1 VPSAFTA
8 HDSTLVSANN
18 RGLNTQDV
26 SMFGSLRSLVVTVAL
41 AFLSSSA
48 TAQIL
53 AGGETLSLGAF
64 DGLSQDEYGKSV
76 ARSGDT
82 LAVGAWT
89 DWTSTNQGGSVYIYV
104 RSGSNWVLQ
113 QKIAPQFPSSQ
124 YRFGESLALEGDRLV
139 VGSSWDHELQYQ
151 SGAVYVFE
159 RTGGVWSQTAK
170 LKGSAV
176 SFNRNLGRSVALDGD
191 TIAAGAT
198 YACCATSPS
207 GAVHVFRRIAG
218 VWTEEAR
225 LTGSA
230 SASSQAFGE
239 SVSLDGDRLAV
250 GRPQLSFGTG
260 NSPGAIH
267 VFQRSGSAWSEVQR
281 IDSPVAVAGVKFGF
295 DVALEGSTL
304 VAGMPKGP
312 SMGGAQSS
320 GGRVDVFAETAGVWT
335 HVQTLDANDG
345 APGELFGYAI
355 DLDGDV
361 LAVGAPCSV
370 DVPSS
375 VGAGYVFERV
385 AGVWRQT
392 AKLITSRT
400 ATAGGLGA
408 SVALEGNEVWLGA
421 LVSSLNGPSS
431 GSVSLFTLPVAQLGV
446 RFCFGDGS
454 AGVCSCANA
463 SAPGNQLGCL
473 NTFGLGSWIIAL
485 GSASAAADDLIFEV
499 HGTNGATV
507 LFGSAVAI
515 PAAPFGGGLICVASP
530 RRLGAASTFL
540 NRARFGP
547 GLGVTAGWA
556 AGQTWSFQVLHREP
570 FFAPACLGGKNSS
583 SGLQLTIA
591 P

>member
-1 VPSAFTA
+1 
-8 HDSTLVSANN
+8 
-18 RGLNTQDV
+18 
-26 SMFGSLRSLVVTVAL
+26 MFGSMRSLVVSVAL

-82 LAVGAWT
+82 LAVGAWI

-260 NSPGAIH
+260 NSPGAIY

-312 SMGGAQSS
+312 SMGGAPTT
-320 GGRVDVFAETAGVWT
+320 GGRVEIYAETAGVWT
-335 HVQTLDANDG
+335 HVQTLDANDA
-345 APGELFGYAI
+345 APAELFGYAI

-361 LAVGAPCSV
+361 LAVGAPWYV
-370 DVPSS
+370 DGPSS

-385 AGVWRQT
+385 AGIWRQT

-400 ATAGGLGA
+400 TTAGGLGG
-408 SVALEGNEVWLGA
+408 SVALEGGEVWLGA
-421 LVSSLNGPSS
+421 PVSSLNGPSS

-446 RFCFGDGS
+446 RFCVGDGT
-454 AGVCSCANA
+454 AGACPCANA
-463 SAPGNQLGCL
+463 SAPGDQLGCL
-473 NTFGLGSWIIAL
+473 NTFGQGSWIVAV
-485 GSASAAADDLIFEV
+485 GSASAAADDLVLEV
-499 HGTNGATV
+499 HGTPSVSV
-507 LFGSAVAI
+507 LFASTVAL
-515 PAAPFGGGLICVASP
+515 PAAPFGGGLICLASP
-530 RRLGAASTFL
+530 RRLGVASAYA
-540 NRARFGP
+540 NRSRFGP
-547 GLGVTAGWA
+547 GLGVSTAWV
-556 AGQTWSFQVLHREP
+556 AGQTWSFQVFHREP
-570 FFAPACLGGKNSS
+570 TFAQPCLGGKNAS
-583 SGLQLTIA
+583 SGLQLTLA